1 MRAPGSHK
9 MQGCT
14 PPAAADTPAS
24 ACTNDDVSPMPE
36 FFRAPEGARTE
47 SLVRQDMERVEALHA
62 PEYQLITPSSM
73 EFTRERYVRAI
84 PARLFYAEWDIDS
97 MTVRISPGMGIVCY
111 RVRLQVPS
119 GRVVSG
125 WHPDSD
131 DEGGPLASGL
141 VAGHRTAADVIS
153 QEPSKGALFGRKGH
167 DAAIH
172 ASNHAMLPDRR
183 ELRRGWWEGAGF
195 ACCGEGK
202 KRVRPPAINI
212 KLHT

>member
-1 MRAPGSHK
+1 MRAPWSYK

-47 SLVRQDMERVEALHA
+47 SVVRQDMERVEALHA

-84 PARLFYAEWDIDS
+84 PARPLYTEWDIDS

-111 RVRLQVPS
+111 RVRLQFPS

-125 WHPDSD
+125 WRPDSD
-131 DEGGPLASGL
+131 DEWGATGKRSG
-141 VAGHRTAADVIS
+141 R
-153 QEPSKGALFGRKGH
+153 
-167 DAAIH
+167 
-172 ASNHAMLPDRR
+172 
-183 ELRRGWWEGAGF
+183 
-195 ACCGEGK
+195 
-202 KRVRPPAINI
+202 RPPNRRRRHLPGASERGVFWAQRARRDHTRI
-212 KLHT
+212 KSRHAARSA